1 LIILENKLDLSK
13 NIFRIMKYFFLFF
26 FFSYLLGGYAQE
38 VKIVVMSSN
47 QPVPYPKIES
57 SDQRIIGDV
66 NGVAEIRLKSKNV
79 KDFKVYAIGYEESLV
94 SISTL
99 DTLVKVNLQP
109 ISLFTSDVVVTAN
122 RESESKRESIVRI
135 STLNN
140 VQLQSLGAQTLA
152 EGISFQ
158 PGLRMENN
166 CQNCGFSQLRMNGLG
181 GGYNQFLMNGR
192 PVFSSLNSIYGLEQ
206 IPVSWVER
214 IEVIRGSGSVMYGAN
229 AIAGTVNIITKDPI
243 LSGVVGQVSIGYMD
257 GSLDQYAG
265 GSGAWVAKNNKS
277 GVSVSVG
284 QRYRDAYDRNDDGF
298 TEIPLLKGLAV
309 DVNSF
314 FKPSTSSRIG
324 VQLRVLD
331 EFRRGGDQLDK
342 LPEET
347 LITEQIN
354 SRVYGGEVSYEAY
367 FKNRNHKMEAFF
379 ATQHSTMD
387 NYYGADMDPDGYGV
401 TRDENYIGGLRHR
414 WGKDSLR
421 NQLKR
426 ITLVSGLEI
435 IRNVLS
441 DSKPGYNVSIFQP
454 VNQFGAFSQLDW
466 QILPKIKFNFGAR
479 LNYDNVVNKPIL
491 TPRVGF
497 KYRFLPFSELR
508 LNYANGYRIPQVFS
522 EDVHMELVSG
532 EVMLIRLGDNLKH
545 ETSHG
550 FNADWSFDFKNNHS
564 EFEFIINGFYT
575 ILNDVFTLNFTE
587 DAFGQTTLEKRNG
600 SAADVIGMSYDISW
614 AWQEKLYVQAA
625 FSWQK
630 SRYSTP
636 VEWNENEFSSIFL
649 RTPDYYGSFLASY
662 AVTKQFDVNSSFLF
676 TGPMLIPHYAGYI
689 AEDVLARTPVM
700 FDWNIK
706 LNYTFL
712 LKRGVKLAVNIGV
725 KNLLDTFQ
733 NDLDEGLYRDA
744 SYVYGP
750 IRPRTYFVGVQIG
763 NLF

>member
-1 LIILENKLDLSK
+1 
-13 NIFRIMKYFFLFF
+13 MKYIFLGFLFCF
-26 FFSYLLGGYAQE
+26 PFLFYAQE
-38 VKIVVMSSN
+38 VKVVAVSSN

-57 SDQRIIGDV
+57 QGLRILGDV
-66 NGVAEIRLKSKNV
+66 NGVATLIMTANDSMEI
-79 KDFKVYAIGYEESLV
+79 KVYAIGYEVRHV
-94 SISTL
+94 SISNL
-99 DTLVKVNLQP
+99 DTLVKINLQP
-109 ISLFTSDVVVTAN
+109 ISLFMSDVVVTAS
-122 RESESKRESIVRI
+122 REAESKKESIVRI

-140 VQLQSLGAQTLA
+140 VQLQSIGAQNVA

-229 AIAGTVNIITKDPI
+229 AIAGTVNIITRDP
-243 LSGVVGQVSIGYMD
+243 LFNGVVGQVSVGVMD
-257 GSLDQYAG
+257 GALDQYAG

-401 TRDENYIGGLRHR
+401 TRDENYVGGLRHR
-414 WGKDSLR
+414 WSKDTLRSSLR
-421 NQLKR
+421 K
-426 ITLVSGLEI
+426 ISLVSGIEV

-466 QILPKIKFNFGAR
+466 QIIPKLKFNLGAR
-479 LNYDNVVNKPIL
+479 LNFDNVVNKPIL
-491 TPRVGF
+491 TPRVGL
-497 KYRFLPFSELR
+497 KYRILPFSELR

-532 EVMLIRLGDNLKH
+532 EIMLIRLGDNLKH

-550 FNADWSFDFKNNHS
+550 FNADWSFDFANENS
-564 EFEFIINGFYT
+564 DFEFVINGFYNK
-575 ILNDVFTLNFTE
+575 LNDVFTLNYTV
-587 DAFGQTTLEKRNG
+587 DDFGQTTLEKRNG
-600 SAADVIGMSYDISW
+600 SSAEVLGMSYDASW
-614 AWQEKLYVQAA
+614 SWRDKIYLQAS

-630 SRYSTP
+630 TRYNTP
-636 VEWNENEFSSIFL
+636 VEWVEGEFISVFL
-649 RTPDYYGSFLASY
+649 RTPDYYGSLLASY
-662 AVTKQFDVNSSFLF
+662 SITRQFDINTSFLL
-676 TGPMLIPHYAGYI
+676 TGPMLLPHYAGFI
-689 AEDVLARTPVM
+689 EEDAMERSPVM
-700 FDWNIK
+700 WDWNVK
-706 LNYTFL
+706 LSYTFL
-712 LKRGVKLAVNIGV
+712 LKKGVKLAVNAGV

-733 NDLDEGLYRDA
+733 KDLDEGLYRDA

-750 IRPRTYFVGVQIG
+750 IRPRTYFIGVQIG